1 MDTSLY
7 ETINGFAARHDAFED
22 ALRWVALD
30 GHYIFL
36 ALLAILFLGRG
47 RWSSRNARY
56 GVVAA
61 GFSTAAALL
70 IAQGISHLWKR
81 PRPYVAH
88 PDIAHLFIPPS
99 MDFSFPSDHATAAF
113 AIAVS
118 ILLRSRRAGL
128 LALAMATVLA
138 VARVAVGTHYPG
150 DVLGGAVLGTLC
162 ALFFYIPAVRA
173 PLKRLSEWVS
183 RAYERAAA
191 RLEPGSASVDSS
203 TPAGRGPM

>member
-7 ETINGFAARHDAFED
+7 ETINGFAARHDGLED
-22 ALRWVALD
+22 ALRWFALD
-30 GHYIFL
+30 GHYLFL

-47 RWSSRNARY
+47 KWSSRNARH

-61 GFSTAAALL
+61 GFSAATALL
-70 IAQGISHLWKR
+70 IAQGISHLWER
-81 PRPYVAH
+81 PRPYIAH
-88 PDIAHLFIPPS
+88 PDIAHLFISPS
-99 MDFSFPSDHATAAF
+99 MDPSFPSDHATAAF

-128 LALAMATVLA
+128 LAIAMATVLA

-162 ALFFYIPAVRA
+162 ALLFYTPTVRA
-173 PLKRLSEWVS
+173 PLHRLADWLWGIYD
-183 RAYERAAA
+183 RAVTRVTPGLGRAQ
-191 RLEPGSASVDSS
+191 
-203 TPAGRGPM
+203 